1 MAKQIKIGFDKV
13 PSPVT
18 KQYPQLKD
26 IFGADLIDA
35 AGNPLP
41 PPEGH
46 DDWRNTGYK
55 QLYLHGQR
63 AMYIFTADGADSEN
77 MANLTSSAWPVIRK
91 DEYMEHIQ

>member
-35 AGNPLP
+35 AGNPLRTA
-41 PPEGH
+41 EDAVLG
-46 DDWRNTGYK
+46 
-55 QLYLHGQR
+55 
-63 AMYIFTADGADSEN
+63 IFTQAEQS
-77 MANLTSSAWPVIRK
+77 LSSHVNPGNALKITTFPAFVA
-91 DEYMEHIQ
+91 